1 MMFRSRVEGSD
12 RVSKLLAQILDDAAL
27 NEALL
32 AAGEAVIER
41 ARADLEDG
49 VTPDTR
55 SGALAA
61 SLFAELTPDGHVR
74 IGTPLEHGWHLEMGT
89 LTRPAYPWLTAAL
102 DDQKSDLVQQLSA
115 WLSASAKRAS
125 RM

>member
-1 MMFRSRVEGSD
+1 M
-12 RVSKLLAQILDDAAL
+12 LDDAAL

-32 AAGEAVIER
+32 ASGEAVIEA
-41 ARADLEDG
+41 ARANLEDG
-49 VTPDTR
+49 ASPDTR

-61 SLFAELTPDGHVR
+61 SLFAAVGPDSQVR

-102 DDQKSDLVQQLSA
+102 NDQQTALVQQVGA
-115 WLSASAKRAS
+115 WLSGSAKRAG
-125 RM
+125 R